1 MNRLQS
7 LNDHQTRRG
16 GAIGRRRRVRED
28 RLSSDARC
36 PSGVEAKVGGQFDC
50 PFTGPEGKHYTANMR
65 ITKVEGEQ
73 VVFDVKSRPR

>member
-1 MNRLQS
+1 M
-7 LNDHQTRRG
+7 
-16 GAIGRRRRVRED
+16 
-28 RLSSDARC
+28 
-36 PSGVEAKVGGQFDC
+36 EAKVGGQFDC